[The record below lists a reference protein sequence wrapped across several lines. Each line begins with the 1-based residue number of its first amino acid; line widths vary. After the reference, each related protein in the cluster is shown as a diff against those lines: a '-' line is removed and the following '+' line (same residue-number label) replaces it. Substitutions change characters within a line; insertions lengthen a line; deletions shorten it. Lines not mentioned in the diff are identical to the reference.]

1 MSQWQESLAHFC
13 ICDSLPRQILNM
25 KKTGILLILFLLI
38 GGFTYYLTTKK
49 DTKTT
54 LLTEARNF
62 AVADIDQVHKI
73 FLADRNGKNITLTRK
88 KDYWQLNGK
97 YQANPNSVSNLLNT
111 IQKLKIKY
119 TPPRT
124 AIKNIINDIA
134 TNNIKV
140 EIYNQKEE
148 KIRSYYVGG
157 VTNDELGT
165 HMIKE
170 EEEEPF
176 VMYVPGFEGSL
187 RVRYMTEEINWRDK
201 AVFQER
207 LSNIQAVSIEY
218 PKQKNKSFKLERTGN
233 TFTLTPFYENTP
245 KKNRP
250 VARGQI
256 EKYLIGYER
265 LVAENF
271 ANHYSERDS
280 IEQLLPFSIIRLK
293 TNDEVE
299 KVVKLHP
306 IIKKDKNGTIILSDQ
321 GTGIIEKYFADVNGE
336 DFLLIQHLVFG
347 KILWGY
353 ESFYPAQK

>member
-1 MSQWQESLAHFC
+1 
-13 ICDSLPRQILNM
+13 M
-25 KKTGILLILFLLI
+25 KKTLTLLILFLVI

-73 FLADRNGKNITLTRK
+73 FIADRNGKNITLERK
-88 KDYWQLNGK
+88 VDLWQLNGK
-97 YQANPNSVSNLLNT
+97 YRANPSSVSNLLNT

-140 EIYNQKEE
+140 EIYNQGGK
-148 KIRSYYVGG
+148 KIRGYYVGG

-170 EEEEPF
+170 DEEEPF
-176 VMYVPGFEGSL
+176 VTYVPGFEGSL

-201 AVFQER
+201 AIFQER
-207 LSNIQAVSIEY
+207 LVDIQAVSIEY
-218 PKQKNKSFKLERTGN
+218 PKQKNKSFKIERVGKAFN
-233 TFTLTPFYENTP
+233 IMPFYENTP
-245 KKNRP
+245 KINRP
-250 VARGQI
+250 VAQGQI

-271 ANHYSERDS
+271 ANHYEERDS

-293 TNDEVE
+293 TKHAEE
-299 KVVKLHP
+299 KVIKLHP
-306 IIKKDKNGTIILSDQ
+306 IIKKSKDGKMIISDQ
-321 GTGIIEKYFADVNGE
+321 GTGIIEKYFADVDGA
-336 DFLLIQHLVFG
+336 DFMLIQQLVFG

-353 ESFYPAQK
+353 ENFYP

>member
-1 MSQWQESLAHFC
+1 
-13 ICDSLPRQILNM
+13 M
-25 KKTGILLILFLLI
+25 KKTGTLLILFLVI

-73 FLADRNGKNITLTRK
+73 FIADRNGKNITLERQK
-88 KDYWQLNGK
+88 NHWQLNGK
-97 YQANPNSVSNLLNT
+97 HRANPNAVSTLLNT

-140 EIYNQKEE
+140 EIYNRSGE
-148 KIRSYYVGG
+148 KIKGYYVGG

-170 EEEEPF
+170 DEEEPF
-176 VMYVPGFEGSL
+176 VTYVPGFEGSL
-187 RVRYMTEEINWRDK
+187 RVRYMTDEINWRDK
-201 AVFQER
+201 AIFQER
-207 LSNIQAVSIEY
+207 LSAIQSVSIEY
-218 PKQKNKSFKLERTGN
+218 PKQKNKSFKLVRNGKS
-233 TFTLTPFYENTP
+233 FDLMPFYENTA
-245 KKNRP
+245 KINRP
-250 VARGQI
+250 LAKGQI

-271 ANHYSERDS
+271 ANHYQERDS

-293 TNDEVE
+293 TANAEE

-306 IIKKDKNGTIILSDQ
+306 ILKKSKTGQILLSDE
-321 GTGIIEKYFADVNGE
+321 GTGIVEKYFADVDGA
-336 DFLLIQHLVFG
+336 DFMLIQHLVFG

-353 ESFYPAQK
+353 ENFYYVQ

>member
-1 MSQWQESLAHFC
+1 
-13 ICDSLPRQILNM
+13 M
-25 KKTGILLILFLLI
+25 KKTLILLLLFLVI

-54 LLTEARNF
+54 ILTAARNF

-73 FLADRNGKNITLTRK
+73 FIADRNGKNITLERQK
-88 KDYWQLNGK
+88 NYWQLNGK
-97 YQANPNSVSNLLNT
+97 HRANPNAVNTLLNT

-140 EIYNQKEE
+140 EIYNQSGE
-148 KIRSYYVGG
+148 KIKGYYVGG

-170 EEEEPF
+170 DAEEPF
-176 VMYVPGFEGSL
+176 VTYIPGFEGSL
-187 RVRYMTEEINWRDK
+187 RVRYMTEAINWRDK
-201 AVFQER
+201 AIFQER
-207 LSNIQAVSIEY
+207 LSAIQSVSIAY
-218 PKQKNKSFKLERTGN
+218 PKQKNKSFKLERVGKN
-233 TFTLTPFYENTP
+233 FELMPFYENTP
-245 KKNRP
+245 KINRP
-250 VARGQI
+250 VLQGQI

-271 ANHYSERDS
+271 ANHYEERDS
-280 IEQLLPFSIIRLK
+280 IEKALPFSIIHFK
-293 TNDEVE
+293 TDNEEE
-299 KVVKLHP
+299 KIVKLHP
-306 IIKKDKNGTIILSDQ
+306 IFKKSKTGQILLNDQ
-321 GTGIIEKYFADVNGE
+321 GTAIVEKYFADVNGE
-336 DFLLIQHLVFG
+336 DFMLIQQLVFG

-353 ESFYPAQK
+353 ENFYLTK